1 MEDRR
6 PRVSSKLT
14 ILERFVIH
22 LFVTLRFKVVADA
35 LRLFEK
41 KIKSPPFLKHPTLL
55 YLHEISI

>member
-6 PRVSSKLT
+6 PRVSSKLA

-41 KIKSPPFLKHPTLL
+41 KSDKSLFI
-55 YLHEISI
+55 E